1 MGPFLQVSA
10 GYPPVQGFDRFPF
23 ALLPEASAELSGFP
37 CKGKGEAVFRKK
49 EGWPVVK
56 KPSLRGMSVGNDAA
70 ISPAKQMASPH
81 RGQLH

>member
-49 EGWPVVK
+49 EGWPVVCIADPFLELLFSFRK
-56 KPSLRGMSVGNDAA
+56 
-70 ISPAKQMASPH
+70 
-81 RGQLH
+81 